1 MKILEAEVHPLDNS
15 SVPYLFS
22 SSTSPLLHNA
32 ARVLNLPARSQQS
45 YLSLFGQR
53 PANSSRFSSSS
64 SSKDADIPP
73 LEEKYTGHILVSG
86 YQVSFVLPK
95 EFPPRSRMNGDDA
108 ELRSRPNLN
117 ALVTPTRHRRG
128 SIGDKNVIHFMA
140 GISMIVPYISTP
152 PRAPYLV
159 SCSSISM
166 HCPSHSDSCTAIHP
180 HPLVSI

>member
-1 MKILEAEVHPLDNS
+1 MKILDSEVHPLDTN

-45 YLSLFGQR
+45 YLTLFGQR
-53 PANSSRFSSSS
+53 PASSSRFSSSS
-64 SSKDADIPP
+64 SPKDADIPR

-95 EFPPRSRMNGDDA
+95 EFPPRSRMNADDA

-117 ALVTPTRHRRG
+117 ALVTPRHRRG
-128 SIGDKNVIHFMA
+128 SISDKNVIHFMA
-140 GISMIVPYISTP
+140 GISMIVPYVSTP

-159 SCSSISM
+159 SDLSNIAVE
-166 HCPSHSDSCTAIHP
+166 AIF
-180 HPLVSI
+180 

>member
-1 MKILEAEVHPLDNS
+1 MKILESEVHPLDNN

-45 YLSLFGQR
+45 YLTLFGQR
-53 PANSSRFSSSS
+53 PASSSRFSSSS
-64 SSKDADIPP
+64 SPKDADIPR

-95 EFPPRSRMNGDDA
+95 ELPPRSRMNGDDA

-117 ALVTPTRHRRG
+117 ALVTPRHRRG
-128 SIGDKNVIHFMA
+128 SISDKNVIHFMA
-140 GISMIVPYISTP
+140 GISMMVPYISTP

-159 SCSSISM
+159 SDL
-166 HCPSHSDSCTAIHP
+166 SDIIVMTIF
-180 HPLVSI
+180 

>member
-1 MKILEAEVHPLDNS
+1 MHPLDNS

-32 ARVLNLPARSQQS
+32 ARVLNLPARSEHS
-45 YLSLFGQR
+45 YLTLFGQR
-53 PANSSRFSSSS
+53 PASSSRFSSSS
-64 SSKDADIPP
+64 PKDADIPP

-95 EFPPRSRMNGDDA
+95 EFPPRARMNGEDSD
-108 ELRSRPNLN
+108 LRSRPSLN
-117 ALVTPTRHRRG
+117 ALVTPRHRRG
-128 SIGDKNVIHFMA
+128 SIGEKNMMHFMA

-159 SCSSISM
+159 S
-166 HCPSHSDSCTAIHP
+166 
-180 HPLVSI
+180 